1 VADFLICPRCRRQ
14 NPADAI
20 FCNRCG
26 VRLLSA
32 GVSYRN
38 RNPSGA
44 VGMGQ
49 IALGLGVLILAGL
62 VLGGGAVVFLGGQR
76 PTPSRISSLPSP
88 TTSGLPTFVQPTAT
102 VLPSPTF
109 VLPTLI
115 PTAAP
120 SASIAPTIAPTAPA
134 TATPVPTPAATPIDC
149 AVASTGAN
157 VKEAVVGYGNKSTR
171 GPIGK
176 VWCIRDV
183 TVHPLWSSGVSS
195 YGRAWLQRDDKIFD
209 NVDYTCSST
218 SCGDGFNSYTPPR
231 RLPVGTT
238 LRYFFQCQDNTT
250 ETPLV
255 DDCTDATPDGMT
267 IIIHY
272 EAFDAP

>member
-1 VADFLICPRCRRQ
+1 MADFLICPRCRRQ

-38 RNPSGA
+38 RGASNA

-76 PTPSRISSLPSP
+76 PTPSRLAVLPS
-88 TTSGLPTFVQPTAT
+88 TTGLPTFVQPTAT
-102 VLPSPTF
+102 PAPSPTF

-115 PTAAP
+115 PTPAP
-120 SASIAPTIAPTAPA
+120 SATVAPTIAPTTQP
-134 TATPVPTPAATPIDC
+134 TATPEPVPEATPVDC
-149 AVASTGAN
+149 AVASTGSN
-157 VKEAVVGYGNKSTR
+157 VRTLVLGYGNSTSR

-183 TVHPLWSSGVSS
+183 TFHPVFNPGTTTG
-195 YGRAWLQRDDKIFD
+195 YGTARLMRGNKEIES
-209 NVDYTCSST
+209 YTCTTST
-218 SCGDGFNSYTPPR
+218 CGDGTFSYVPPKR
-231 RLPVGTT
+231 VPVGST
-238 LRYFFQCQDNTT
+238 LSYQFTCQDSDDTIGI
-250 ETPLV
+250 
-255 DDCTDATPDGMT
+255 DDCADTIDDGMT

-272 EAFDAP
+272 EAFASP

>member
-38 RNPSGA
+38 RSPSGA

-49 IALGLGVLILAGL
+49 ILLGLAVLILAGL

-76 PTPSRISSLPSP
+76 PTPSRISVLPSP
-88 TTSGLPTFVQPTAT
+88 TVSGLPTFVQPTAT
-102 VLPSPTF
+102 ALLSPTF
-109 VLPTLI
+109 GLPTLI
-115 PTAAP
+115 PTVAP
-120 SASIAPTIAPTAPA
+120 SATATLAPTVPP
-134 TATPVPTPAATPIDC
+134 TATPVPTPEPTPIDC
-149 AVASTGAN
+149 AVASTGTN
-157 VKEAVVGYGNKSTR
+157 VKEVVLGYGNPTTR

-183 TVHPLWSSGVSS
+183 TIHPVFNPGVTTG
-195 YGRAWLQRDDKIFD
+195 YGTARLLRGNKLFGNAE
-209 NVDYTCSST
+209 YTCT
-218 SCGDGFNSYTPPR
+218 TASCGDGFFNYVPPR
-231 RLPVGTT
+231 RVAVGST
-238 LRYFFQCQDNTT
+238 LRYAFTCQNSE
-250 ETPLV
+250 ETIGV
-255 DDCTDATPDGMT
+255 DDCADPIDDGMT